1 MKKLLFMLIAAASL
15 TLVSC
20 SVESKAERYYDKI
33 QAAMEDGDFDEANK
47 IEEEFD
53 KWLDGLPREDRR
65 KAREVFHNKA
75 KESIKQA
82 TEDAKEVMDDVK
94 DMME

>member
-33 QAAMEDGDFDEANK
+33 QAATEDGDYDEASKLEDDFDEWVK
-47 IEEEFD
+47 
-53 KWLDGLPREDRR
+53 GLSREDRR
-65 KAREVFHNKA
+65 KARKVFQDKA
-75 KESIKQA
+75 MESVKQA
-82 TEDAKEVMDDVK
+82 TDDAKELMDNVK
-94 DMME
+94 EMMN